1 MTPTATARSSRK
13 PLSERSLSTK
23 RIVVIGGGT
32 GSFTIL
38 SGLKRY
44 PPHLTAVVTMTDSGG
59 SSGRLRDE
67 FGILPPGDLRQCL
80 LALTPDDHA
89 RDTLK
94 SLLEYRFDTGNGLT
108 GHSFGNL
115 FLTVLTNLAGRMDKA
130 VDEMGRLLGIQGRVL
145 PVTLT
150 NTNLCARLKNGKTV
164 VGEAHLDIRTVDPD
178 VPIDYVYLQQ
188 KAKVLPETA
197 RAIEEADI
205 VVIGPGDLY
214 TSIVPNLLVSG
225 VPQAIQR
232 SRAKTLYV
240 CSLMTKHGE
249 TDGFKASDY
258 IKEIQRYLGN
268 HGTLDSVL
276 VNTAQMP
283 KSAITRYAGEKA
295 HPVAF
300 DRAACEG
307 LVSQVIGRT
316 LLTEGKF
323 VRHDQAAL
331 AQAVIELL

>member
-1 MTPTATARSSRK
+1 MTPSTTARSPGK
-13 PLSERSLSTK
+13 PLSTRALSTK
-23 RIVVIGGGT
+23 KVVVIGGGT

-44 PPHLTAVVTMTDSGG
+44 PVHLTAVVTMTDSGG

-89 RDTLK
+89 RATLK

-115 FLTVLTNLAGRMDKA
+115 FLTVLTNLAGGTDKA
-130 VDEMGRLLGIQGRVL
+130 VDEMGRLLGIKGRVL

-150 NTNLCARLKNGKTV
+150 NTNLCAKLKNGKTV
-164 VGEAHLDIRTVDPD
+164 VGEAHLDIRTLDPD

-188 KAKVLPETA
+188 KATVLPETA
-197 RAIEEADI
+197 RAIEEADV

-214 TSIVPNLLVSG
+214 TSIVPNLLVTG

-232 SRAKTLYV
+232 SRAKTVYI
-240 CSLMTKHGE
+240 CNLMTKHGE

-276 VNTAQMP
+276 VNTSQMP
-283 KSAITRYAGEKA
+283 KSAIARYTAEKA
-295 HPVAF
+295 HPVVVDKAV
-300 DRAACEG
+300 CEG
-307 LVSQVIGRT
+307 LVSRVIGRP
-316 LLTEGKF
+316 LLAAGKF
-323 VRHDQAAL
+323 VRHDQDAL
-331 AQAVIELL
+331 AKAVIELL